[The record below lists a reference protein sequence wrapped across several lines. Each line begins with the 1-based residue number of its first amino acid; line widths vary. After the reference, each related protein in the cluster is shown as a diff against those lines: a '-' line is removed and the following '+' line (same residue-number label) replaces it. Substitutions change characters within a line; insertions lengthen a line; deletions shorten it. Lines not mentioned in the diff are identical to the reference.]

1 MKRITYITLLLLT
14 FTQVSC
20 FEIVEQINLKND
32 GSGTFKYTLNF
43 NQSASHIKSI
53 LLLDEVEGYKVPTLN
68 TIKSKFYTLGQKTT
82 KVKGITDVKT
92 ESNFNDYIFTYSC
105 HFNKI
110 EHLNSVIDTLG
121 KSSKIG
127 EHTNYYSYAKD
138 KMVFTRLGDNLLKTH
153 YDKLPEK
160 QKAIFNGATFTSV
173 CKFEGI
179 IVKQTHPKTLVSANK
194 KAILHKT
201 DVISL
206 IRNGKLINKKVY
218 LKKWKK
224 Y

>member
-1 MKRITYITLLLLT
+1 MKKVQFIVLFLLAL
-14 FTQVSC
+14 TQVSC

-53 LLLDEVEGYKVPTLN
+53 LVLDEVEGYKVPTLYM
-68 TIKSKFYTLGQKTT
+68 IKTKFNTLGQKSMEIN
-82 KVKGITDVKT
+82 GITDVKT

-105 HFNKI
+105 HFDNI
-110 EHLNSVIDTLG
+110 EQMNVVIDTL
-121 KSSKIG
+121 SKAKKTSQSI
-127 EHTNYYSYAKD
+127 NYYSYAKST
-138 KMVFTRLGDNLLKTH
+138 MVFTRTGDDLLKS
-153 YDKLPEK
+153 YYEKLPEK

-173 CKFEGI
+173 CKFENQI
-179 IVKQTHPKTLVSANK
+179 KSQTNTNTLVSANK

-201 DVISL
+201 DIISL

-218 LKKWKK
+218 LQK
-224 Y
+224 